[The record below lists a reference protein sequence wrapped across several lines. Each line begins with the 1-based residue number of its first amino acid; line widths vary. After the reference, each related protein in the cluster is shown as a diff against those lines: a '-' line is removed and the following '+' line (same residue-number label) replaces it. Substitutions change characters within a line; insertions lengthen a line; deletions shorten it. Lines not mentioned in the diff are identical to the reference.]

1 MVLIGGIKMNIKTVI
16 FDLGGVYFTDG
27 TSRAIDII
35 SERFGKNKEVVADVF
50 KGDIGTRYR
59 KSEISHEEFWNL
71 AKSALGIDAKN
82 EDLAEIWLSGYV
94 PIEGTVEIVKQ
105 LEEQGYELLFLSDNV
120 QERIDYLK
128 ERYDFLEHFKDGV
141 FSHIVGT
148 RKPDIKMYQYALD
161 KTENNADECVYID
174 DKDNLLIPAQQLG
187 MNTIHFKSAEA
198 LEQGLNRLGV
208 NVSLERYKKER

>member
-1 MVLIGGIKMNIKTVI
+1 MNIKTVI

-35 SERFGKNKEVVADVF
+35 SKKFGKNKEVVADVF
-50 KGDIGTRYR
+50 KGEIGTRYR
-59 KSEISHEEFWNL
+59 KSEIKHEEFWNL
-71 AKSALGIDAKN
+71 AKATLGIDARN
-82 EDLAEIWLSGYV
+82 EELAEIWLSGYV

-148 RKPDIKMYQYALD
+148 RKPDIMMYQYALD

-187 MNTIHFKSAEA
+187 MNTIHFKSAEE
-198 LEQGLNRLGV
+198 LEKGLNQLGV
-208 NVSLERYKKER
+208 NVSLKRYNKKI